1 MIVDTLKIGR
11 LTIVDRANKGLENND
26 LIVQARTSY
35 NAFASLY
42 RRHYD
47 AIFKYCAHRL
57 FDRHLAEDI
66 TSQVFLKVVE
76 KIHSFEGNERQFHNW
91 LYRIATNA
99 VNEHLRK
106 SVRRKTALSIFREQS
121 NNIKNSTFEDCATKL
136 AILKQ
141 AILSLKPRYQT
152 IITLRFFE
160 NIKLTEIAEV
170 LASNPSTVRS
180 QLGRALTKLR
190 KKMIAAGITKLTGG
204 VDNG

>member
-1 MIVDTLKIGR
+1 VDSAIE
-11 LTIVDRANKGLENND
+11 GLENKD
-26 LIVQARTSY
+26 LIIQARTSY

-76 KIHSFEGNERQFHNW
+76 KFHSFEGNERQFHNW
-91 LYRIATNA
+91 LYRIATNT
-99 VNEHLRK
+99 VNEHLRR
-106 SVRRKTALSIFREQS
+106 SVRRKTALKIFLEQS
-121 NNIKNSTFEDCATKL
+121 NNIKNSTYEDCTTKL

-160 NIKLTEIAEV
+160 NFKLTEIAKV
-170 LASNPSTVRS
+170 LSSSPSTVRS
-180 QLGRALTKLR
+180 QLARALAKLR
-190 KKMIAAGITKLTGG
+190 KKVVAAGITKLAGG
-204 VDNG
+204 EDNGRL